1 MTEEEAV
8 VLRVVM
14 CSGDFP
20 AIAGF
25 PTCSMCQCRSAGVAR
40 IKLHVC
46 RVYSAVTDELRSPGR
61 QLGIPL
67 LTGKP
72 LRLWLA
78 IQWKLQYFVQYRLAI
93 GIPQCRLVVAL
104 PAAYYKCVHTGTSG
118 GQRVRSTPVHNVQQT
133 KSTSAIPNGR

>member
-20 AIAGF
+20 ATAGISQLQRGF
-25 PTCSMCQCRSAGVAR
+25 PTGLLWQCRSAGVAR
-40 IKLHVC
+40 IKLH
-46 RVYSAVTDELRSPGR
+46 AV
-61 QLGIPL
+61 GIPL